1 MHVQLSAALALEVL
15 RGVDGVPVA
24 LFALALALCAELRTL
39 ALEVLGPFFA
49 FFAQADS
56 LALALFTEAEALA
69 FALLALA
76 FASLETCVPLAFALE
91 GVVRALVGRAQR
103 RLAVDGLELGA
114 HRGDGV
120 GGDGFLGRRRFDVL
134 EVSALRL
141 QGRGLDA
148 ETRRG
153 AVR

>member
-1 MHVQLSAALALEVL
+1 M
-15 RGVDGVPVA
+15 
-24 LFALALALCAELRTL
+24 
-39 ALEVLGPFFA
+39 
-49 FFAQADS
+49 
-56 LALALFTEAEALA
+56 
-69 FALLALA
+69 
-76 FASLETCVPLAFALE
+76 PLAFALE